1 MVTFNLKS
9 LITVFLIGLGFIA
22 TELETFNPDRE
33 IAIVRRIIPA
43 VNLTNIDKD
52 TLAETGTSLFSGD
65 TLITDGNGYAL
76 VMFLD
81 RSIAKVLPNSQ
92 LIVRGDIDRNQNANT
107 RLDLNTGG
115 LFLDVTTRGQNEF
128 EVLTTTTVASV
139 KGTRF
144 GARSNGFYW
153 VDEGEVEVMAL
164 QSGQL
169 VTLRRGMFA
178 QSDESGMDLVTGQ
191 LSADELEQLNS
202 EYSILDQDLIQR
214 RMILR
219 FRDAN
224 GQIIEENLDYYEQ
237 ENN

>member
-1 MVTFNLKS
+1 MVTFNLKGI
-9 LITVFLIGLGFIA
+9 LTVVLIGLGFIA
-22 TELETFNPDRE
+22 AELENYNPDRE
-33 IAIVRRIIPA
+33 IAIVRRFIPS
-43 VNLTNIDKD
+43 VSLINVDKD
-52 TLAETGTSLFSGD
+52 AVVETGMSLFSGD
-65 TLITDGNGYAL
+65 TLVTDDSGYAL
-76 VMFLD
+76 VIFMD

-92 LIVRGDIDRNQNANT
+92 LIVRGEIDRNQNANT
-107 RLDLNTGG
+107 RLDLSRGG
-115 LFLDVTTRGQNEF
+115 VFLDVTPRGQNEF

-169 VTLRRGMFA
+169 VMLRNGMFA
-178 QSDESGMDLVTGQ
+178 QADESGTDLVTGQ
-191 LSADELEQLNS
+191 LTSDELERLNA
-202 EYSILDQDLIQR
+202 EYDILDQDLIER

-224 GQIIEENLDYYEQ
+224 GQVIEENIDYYEH